1 MPLLY
6 KTIGLDYRASMTVFQ
21 SKSEKIV
28 HTHKELR
35 TALRDTVTY
44 SSDLQGDADVR
55 DYRQIPLEVD
65 PPRHHLYR
73 SLLAPHF
80 VKPTI
85 EAHAAT
91 FAENSHRL
99 LVHYFEHEGLDVIS
113 DLALPL
119 VMENLGVI
127 YRRPQDVA
135 EWVSW
140 GPDVWTAES
149 DERDGAV
156 LHRYLDR
163 IYQEALQ
170 GKSQDVWQEI
180 AALEIEGKKLTE
192 NEFKGIAGVLLA
204 GGRDTVIKLFTGAL
218 WHLANHPEDA
228 ERLRTNPELIPRAIQ
243 EFLRF
248 FSPLPAMNR
257 TTVPESS
264 TDDLPADRYVSMSF
278 ISGNFDETVFAN
290 PYEIDLYRER
300 NPHLSF
306 GFGPHTCIGNHVT
319 EIEARIFLETFLSM
333 NITLEIQESDI
344 VFHQGSLKNVPDR
357 FESLK
362 LLRGAP
368 RQD

>member
-1 MPLLY
+1 
-6 KTIGLDYRASMTVFQ
+6 MTVFH
-21 SKSEKIV
+21 SKSERIV

-35 TALRDTVTY
+35 TALRDTEKY

-85 EAHAAT
+85 EAHASE
-91 FAENSHRL
+91 FADNSHRH
-99 LVHYFEHEGLDVIS
+99 LVHYFEHADLDVIS

-127 YRRPQDVA
+127 YRRPQDVD

-140 GPDVWTAES
+140 GSDVWTAES
-149 DERDGAV
+149 EVRDGAV

-170 GKSQDVWQEI
+170 GDSKDVWQEI
-180 AALEIEGKKLTE
+180 AALEIEGKKLSE
-192 NEFKGIAGVLLA
+192 DEFRGIAGVLLA
-204 GGRDTVIKLFTGAL
+204 GGRDTVIKLLTGAL
-218 WHLANHPEDA
+218 WHLAKHPEDA
-228 ERLRTNPELIPRAIQ
+228 DRLRENPDLIPRAVQ

-248 FSPLPAMNR
+248 LSPLPAMNR

-264 TDDLPADRYVSMSF
+264 TDDLPAARYVSMSF
-278 ISGNFDETVFAN
+278 ISGNFDETVFAK
-290 PYEIDLYRER
+290 PFEMDLNRER

-319 EIEARIFLETFLSM
+319 EIEARIFLETFLAM
-333 NITLEIQESDI
+333 NIKLEIQEAEI
-344 VFHQGSLKNVPDR
+344 VFHQGPLKNVPDR